1 MDLRLRLRKI
11 PAGSVSEIRQDI
23 LFEEA
28 DFASA
33 IIVEQ
38 DYDAYLSISLEARG
52 QGKGQHRQSPP
63 TLEPETVWK
72 VCSRRQYPT

>member
-23 LFEEA
+23 LLEEA

-52 QGKGQHRQSPP
+52 QGKVNIGSLHQR
-63 TLEPETVWK
+63 W
-72 VCSRRQYPT
+72 SRK